1 MGWGPDRVL
10 HYGWVQMLGR
20 FLVYLGERDGRY
32 EAAFASTGRLTC
44 VGVSAL
50 VARAVDARFTRS
62 V

>member
-1 MGWGPDRVL
+1 VL

-50 VARAVDARFTRS
+50 VARAVDARFTPS